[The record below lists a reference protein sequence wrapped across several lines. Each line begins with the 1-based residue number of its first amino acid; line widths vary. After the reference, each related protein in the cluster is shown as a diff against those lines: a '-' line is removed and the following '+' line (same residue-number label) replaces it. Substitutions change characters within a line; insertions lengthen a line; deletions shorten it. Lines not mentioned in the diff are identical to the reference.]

1 MNIFYL
7 SHDVNKCAR
16 EHVDKHCVKMI
27 LEYAQLLS
35 TAHRVIDGVEGIRLS
50 ESGRRLKTWVLPDDR
65 EDVLYKATHVNHPSA
80 IWARASRSNY
90 QYLFDLFLALCEEYT
105 YRYGKV
111 HKSRELLDMLAF
123 CPDNIPNGP
132 WTQPTQAMP
141 DQYKQDNSIFAYRAY
156 YIGEKSDLFSWKNRS
171 IPDWVPTNSS

>member
-1 MNIFYL
+1 M
-7 SHDVNKCAR
+7 
-16 EHVDKHCVKMI
+16 
-27 LEYAQLLS
+27 
-35 TAHRVIDGVEGIRLS
+35 
-50 ESGRRLKTWVLPDDR
+50 PDDR

>member
-7 SHDVNKCAR
+7 SHDVEKCAQ

-35 TAHRVIDGVEGIRLS
+35 TAHRVLDGAEGIRLS

-65 EDVLYKATHVNHPSA
+65 EEHLYMATHVNHPSA
-80 IWARASRSNY
+80 IWARECSGNY
-90 QYLFDLFLALCEEYT
+90 RWLRNLFWALCEEYT
-105 YRYGKV
+105 FRYGKI
-111 HKSRELLDMLAF
+111 HKSSGLIDYLF
-123 CPDNIPNGP
+123 HVPDNIP
-132 WTQPTQAMP
+132 TDQFVQPTQAMP
-141 DQYKQDNSIFAYRAY
+141 DKYKSDNSIFAYRAY
-156 YIGEKSDLFSWKNRS
+156 YLGEKSDLFSWKNRP